1 MISFEWTHNGIQT
14 NEEIKRSTP
23 MEFVTV
29 KVDPGQLCREL
40 SLDDFA
46 NLDERACIV
55 LEHICTDALYVILV
69 IAQRQLSS
77 HNRKLEII

>member
-1 MISFEWTHNGIQT
+1 MRSIEWTVSGVKT
-14 NEEIKRSTP
+14 KESIKRDTP

-29 KVDPGQLCREL
+29 KMDPGRLCREL
-40 SLDDFA
+40 SLDEFS
-46 NLDERACIV
+46 NLDEAACRI

-77 HNRKLEII
+77 HNRKS